1 VSVAGAQVYHRRL
14 GVLGV
19 TGVVIGGLAG
29 GWIGERVDRRTA
41 VRRVAGGGGATVIPL
56 DSITSVQAGPG
67 GLLGGRGLVVTA
79 QDRTEYRFYGRL
91 DTWPTDL
98 AAALTVRGRPV
109 RVTPEGITVM
119 PPAAEH

>member
-1 VSVAGAQVYHRRL
+1 VI
-14 GVLGV
+14 
-19 TGVVIGGLAG
+19 GVVIGGLAG
-29 GWIGERVDRRTA
+29 GWIGERADRRRA
-41 VRRVAGGGGATVIPL
+41 ARRVAGGGGGVTVIPL

-79 QDRTEYRFYGRL
+79 QDHTEYRFYGRL
-91 DTWPTDL
+91 DTWLGDL

-109 RVTPEGITVM
+109 RVTPGRITVT